1 MAETAGVDPECIGY
15 VEHAV
20 NLEVLPKA
28 VIPEK
33 YNEYAEE
40 ILRNAVKLVNKEGKV
55 TLLFSDETSLINKM
69 VGYLSKSTYIF
80 AIGISDK
87 EIVQKIKN
95 LLKENIKK
103 AIEEETEN
111 T

>member
-1 MAETAGVDPECIGY
+1 M
-15 VEHAV
+15 
-20 NLEVLPKA
+20 
-28 VIPEK
+28 
-33 YNEYAEE
+33 E
-40 ILRNAVKLVNKEGKV
+40 IF
-55 TLLFSDETSLINKM
+55 LLKIEM

-80 AIGISDK
+80 AIGISDN

>member
-1 MAETAGVDPECIGY
+1 M
-15 VEHAV
+15 
-20 NLEVLPKA
+20 
-28 VIPEK
+28 
-33 YNEYAEE
+33 E
-40 ILRNAVKLVNKEGKV
+40 IF
-55 TLLFSDETSLINKM
+55 LLKIEM

-80 AIGISDK
+80 AIDISDN